1 MTHVLPTH
9 PAHAAAA
16 PVEPSRTWLPRL
28 PLGRLGPAALGV
40 GRFVLHFVEM
50 WLAMLAGMVVFTA
63 VPGVMALPALL
74 HQLGMAVAMTVPM
87 VAWMRIRGHGWR
99 HGIEMALGMLIPW
112 AAVVAL
118 VGLGAATILPWLA
131 HAADAAMLLGM
142 LGVMLLRP
150 HHHAHR
156 AHHHH
161 AASPSAEPAGSSGQA
176 TTDPVC
182 GMPLDPRT
190 ARRSAEY
197 QGRTYYFCAPGCR
210 TAFLAD
216 SRKVLAPEYT
226 PSM

>member
-1 MTHVLPTH
+1 MPSTSTHL
-9 PAHAAAA
+9 A
-16 PVEPSRTWLPRL
+16 LPRCPTSRL
-28 PLGRLGPAALGV
+28 GRGCPAPQLGRLGPAALGL

-50 WLAMLAGMVVFTA
+50 WLAMLAGMVVFMA
-63 VPGVMALPALL
+63 VPGVMALSALL

-87 VAWMRIRGHGWR
+87 VAWMRIRGQGWR

-150 HHHAHR
+150 HHYAHG

-161 AASPSAEPAGSSGQA
+161 QPGGASDGLSASAGRA
-176 TTDPVC
+176 T
-182 GMPLDPRT
+182 
-190 ARRSAEY
+190 
-197 QGRTYYFCAPGCR
+197 
-210 TAFLAD
+210 
-216 SRKVLAPEYT
+216 
-226 PSM
+226 